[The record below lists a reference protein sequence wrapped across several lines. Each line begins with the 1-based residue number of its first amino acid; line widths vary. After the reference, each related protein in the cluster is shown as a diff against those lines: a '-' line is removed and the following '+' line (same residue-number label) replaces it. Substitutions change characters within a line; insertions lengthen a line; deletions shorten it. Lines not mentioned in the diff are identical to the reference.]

1 MIVADTNLI
10 ASLLIQGP
18 CTESAQRLAAKEPD
32 WRVPRLWRYELL
44 NVLATNM
51 KAGIVTF
58 AEAKS
63 VFEAATS
70 IFVTRERDP
79 DFQTVLRLVE
89 RHAISGYDAT
99 FVALAQELGAPF
111 YTRDKE
117 LLRKFPETAFRF
129 GP

>member
-10 ASLLIQGP
+10 ASRLIQGP
-18 CTESAQRLAAKEPD
+18 CTEAALRLAADDPD
-32 WRVPRLWRYELL
+32 WRVPRLWRYELT

-51 KAGIVTF
+51 KAGLVAF
-58 AEAKS
+58 DEARS
-63 VFEAATS
+63 VYGAAAA

-79 DFQTVLRLVE
+79 DPLNVLRLAE
-89 RHAISGYDAT
+89 RHSISGYDAT
-99 FVALAQELGAPF
+99 YVALAQELGAPL

-129 GP
+129 GA

>member
-18 CTESAQRLAAKEPD
+18 CTEAAQRLAAEEPD

-51 KAGIVTF
+51 KARLVTF

-79 DFQTVLRLVE
+79 GFQTVLRL
-89 RHAISGYDAT
+89 
-99 FVALAQELGAPF
+99 VALAQELGAPF

>member
-10 ASLLIQGP
+10 ASRLIQGP
-18 CTESAQRLAAKEPD
+18 CTEAALRLAADDPD
-32 WRVPRLWRYELL
+32 WRVPRLWRYELT

-51 KAGIVTF
+51 KAGLVAF
-58 AEAKS
+58 GEARS
-63 VFEAATS
+63 VYGAAAA

-79 DFQTVLRLVE
+79 DPLNVLRLAE
-89 RHAISGYDAT
+89 RHSISGYDAT
-99 FVALAQELGAPF
+99 YVALAQELGAPL

-129 GP
+129 GA